1 MKYFGRSI
9 LNPTLAV
16 LSLSALAAGTALAEP
31 QTNATPASFRDYDRN
46 GDGMVSQE
54 EFRALGG
61 DEQAFLKAD
70 ANRDNKLSSEEF
82 ANASGA

>member
-1 MKYFGRSI
+1 MKHFGRSI

-16 LSLSALAAGTALAEP
+16 LGALAAGTAFAEP
-31 QTNATPASFRDYDRN
+31 ATKATPSSFRDYDSN
-46 GDGMVSQE
+46 ADGIVTLE

-82 ANASGA
+82 AKAGGA

>member
-16 LSLSALAAGTALAEP
+16 LSALAASSAMAEP
-31 QTNATPASFRDYDRN
+31 QGKAAPASFRDYDSNR
-46 GDGMVSQE
+46 DGMVSQE

-61 DEQAFLKAD
+61 DEQAFLEAD

-82 ANASGA
+82 AKAGGA

>member
-1 MKYFGRSI
+1 MKHFGRSI

-16 LSLSALAAGTALAEP
+16 LGALAAGTALAEP
-31 QTNATPASFRDYDRN
+31 QTKAMPSSFRDYDSN
-46 GDGMVSQE
+46 GDGMVSPE

-61 DEQAFLKAD
+61 DEKAFLKAD

-82 ANASGA
+82 AKAGGA

>member
-16 LSLSALAAGTALAEP
+16 LSALAAGTALAEP
-31 QTNATPASFRDYDRN
+31 ATKATPPSFSDYDRN
-46 GDGMVSQE
+46 GDGAVSAE

-70 ANRDNKLSSEEF
+70 ANRDNKLSSEEL
-82 ANASGA
+82 AKAGGA

>member
-1 MKYFGRSI
+1 MKHFGRSI

-16 LSLSALAAGTALAEP
+16 LSALAAGTALAEP
-31 QTNATPASFRDYDRN
+31 ATKAAPPSSFRDYDSN
-46 GDGMVSQE
+46 GDGMVTAE

-82 ANASGA
+82 AKAGGA